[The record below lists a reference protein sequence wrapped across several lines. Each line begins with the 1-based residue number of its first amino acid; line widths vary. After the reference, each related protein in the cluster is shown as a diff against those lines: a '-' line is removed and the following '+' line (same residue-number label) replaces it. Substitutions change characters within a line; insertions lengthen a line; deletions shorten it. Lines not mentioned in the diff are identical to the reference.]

1 MENREDTVRIKKEPD
16 DTWLYSGDD
25 NIFDSVDSYVAKN
38 FAKFK
43 FYQSSANHVNGA
55 TILSEKLVEKVYVD
69 FECKNV
75 KPQLKFLSTSMCK
88 TEFQNYPPIVKNENE
103 NQIGY
108 FNKKN

>member
-43 FYQSSANHVNGA
+43 FYQSSK
-55 TILSEKLVEKVYVD
+55 ILILGE
-69 FECKNV
+69 
-75 KPQLKFLSTSMCK
+75 PR
-88 TEFQNYPPIVKNENE
+88 
-103 NQIGY
+103 
-108 FNKKN
+108 